1 MVEEEDDGSC
11 SEPST
16 SIAVSDSLLGA
27 MLLVAG
33 ASVRLVPPLIKN
45 RTKKQEKE
53 HKSKLTLP
61 LKIPLHYNSYKQT
74 CSILQCTKILFT
86 LGKADIARLNIH
98 YKHNFYCNS
107 FLKEGNHLWTV
118 IFLVLCCSVRLHWL
132 LQTTLTACLTS
143 SASERHWDSAP
154 L

>member
-45 RTKKQEKE
+45 KTKK
-53 HKSKLTLP
+53 
-61 LKIPLHYNSYKQT
+61 
-74 CSILQCTKILFT
+74 
-86 LGKADIARLNIH
+86 AR
-98 YKHNFYCNS
+98 KRAQ
-107 FLKEGNHLWTV
+107 K
-118 IFLVLCCSVRLHWL
+118 
-132 LQTTLTACLTS
+132 
-143 SASERHWDSAP
+143 
-154 L
+154 

>member
-33 ASVRLVPPLIKN
+33 ASDRLVPPLIKN

-53 HKSKLTLP
+53 LKSKLTLP
-61 LKIPLHYNSYKQT
+61 LKIPLHYHSYEQM
-74 CSILQCTKILFT
+74 CSVLQCTKILFT
-86 LGKADIARLNIH
+86 PRTG
-98 YKHNFYCNS
+98 
-107 FLKEGNHLWTV
+107 
-118 IFLVLCCSVRLHWL
+118 
-132 LQTTLTACLTS
+132 
-143 SASERHWDSAP
+143 
-154 L
+154 